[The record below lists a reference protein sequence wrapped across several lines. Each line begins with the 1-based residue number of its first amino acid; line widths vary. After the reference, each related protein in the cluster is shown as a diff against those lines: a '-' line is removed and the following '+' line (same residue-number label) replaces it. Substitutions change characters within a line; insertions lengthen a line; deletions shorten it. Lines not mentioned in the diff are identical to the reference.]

1 MLLSILPMFVFTYF
15 TIFFWSFVTTLRYEF
30 AIALMIVHYL
40 SFFIGYV
47 QFCFCRLCCRCIITD
62 DHKREEA
69 LTKYKQS
76 TLGASL
82 LSPKVSSGP
91 WFVLQMITLCLGS
104 LALLVF
110 FTVYSKSSE
119 LYMFKLEGPWYICT
133 VILCIICPF
142 CLGFVKW
149 FFKPFNRYRFTSFFT
164 CRQFGTWSSLTE
176 DLTKSTLAKLLKDK
190 YSLDEIKED
199 HAKTSVIPLPQSI
212 LLGGH
217 YALLSKALQI
227 HGPNFLQ
234 DTDEDSQTI
243 LHLNDQKCLE
253 IVLKGLKSHAKK
265 CKKID
270 LEMQPITNN
279 AEMWYNQKNENGQ
292 NFLHCL
298 AQNQHFSF
306 FLGFVKR
313 AKFFGYTYLLTE
325 TDNAGH
331 TPISYLII
339 QCTNKPKEAWKNLLK
354 RLSDIDSL
362 DNEVDADG
370 NTLLHKTILAQNQN
384 AFKELIKMANPDR
397 LLAKNQ
403 DSKTPL
409 HLATQE
415 KIFWTIKPLTQ
426 AHQSHG
432 VSVVP
437 LDSEGRSPLHYLT
450 EGETENGSKLFK
462 EYQGVPKDIDQCYQ
476 RVDQ

>member
-1 MLLSILPMFVFTYF
+1 
-15 TIFFWSFVTTLRYEF
+15 
-30 AIALMIVHYL
+30 
-40 SFFIGYV
+40 
-47 QFCFCRLCCRCIITD
+47 
-62 DHKREEA
+62 
-69 LTKYKQS
+69 
-76 TLGASL
+76 
-82 LSPKVSSGP
+82 
-91 WFVLQMITLCLGS
+91 
-104 LALLVF
+104 
-110 FTVYSKSSE
+110 
-119 LYMFKLEGPWYICT
+119 
-133 VILCIICPF
+133 
-142 CLGFVKW
+142 
-149 FFKPFNRYRFTSFFT
+149 
-164 CRQFGTWSSLTE
+164 
-176 DLTKSTLAKLLKDK
+176 
-190 YSLDEIKED
+190 
-199 HAKTSVIPLPQSI
+199 
-212 LLGGH
+212 
-217 YALLSKALQI
+217 
-227 HGPNFLQ
+227 
-234 DTDEDSQTI
+234 
-243 LHLNDQKCLE
+243 
-253 IVLKGLKSHAKK
+253 
-265 CKKID
+265 
-270 LEMQPITNN
+270 
-279 AEMWYNQKNENGQ
+279 MWYNQKNENGQ

-313 AKFFGYTYLLTE
+313 AKIFGYTHLLME

-476 RVDQ
+476 RVDQWVDKTIWFLKMCNLDFNFKKIEFKYVEIFSDFESFQIPISLRMKH